1 MSKFIFIF
9 VENIIFMVRL
19 ITFILLISAPIMAA
33 QNEKATLKGTVTSNN
48 IPVPYASIYIKNSS
62 TGTTT
67 DENGNYNLSVIAG
80 TISLTIRSQGFG
92 TLEKSV
98 TLKANETRTLNFEL
112 EEDALGLDQV
122 VVSATRNQI
131 SRKKAPVIVKVLTPK
146 VFNAAQS
153 LTLADGLNFQP
164 GVRMETNC
172 QNCGFT
178 QVRMNGL
185 EGQYTQILVNS
196 RPIFSALNGVYGL
209 EQIPVNIID
218 RVEVVRSGGSALF
231 GSNAIAGTINVI
243 TKEPMDNHWEMNSTL
258 ALIDGKTA
266 DRNVNLNASL
276 VSDDLTSGVT
286 LYGIYRNRD
295 AFDAN
300 GDGFTE
306 ITILENNS
314 FGTKAFLRP
323 NDNSR
328 IGFDF
333 TAIKEYRRGGDQ
345 LNLAPQFTNITE
357 ELDHNTIFSGMDY
370 ELFNDKRTNT
380 LSVYAS
386 VQHTDRDSYYG
397 GLGGGTA
404 PEDFELANNAFGT
417 TKDLAFVSGA
427 KFSHD
432 FENNDVLTIGMEY
445 QKNDTDDEIL
455 GYNKVVDQRVN
466 SFALYGQYEW
476 KPSKA
481 FTALLGARLDHV
493 NVNGFYNIQDVS
505 RTSEVSQTILSP
517 RITLLYNVTDKL
529 QLRGGYARGFRAPQ
543 AFNEDLHVSSVGGE
557 QRFVILGEDLENEF
571 SNAYTASLDYTKSF
585 GKTQTNLLI
594 EGFYT
599 SLQNPFTTVS
609 TGTSLP
615 NGSILE
621 ETRNGSG
628 AYVAGANI
636 ELNVVPSPR
645 LAFQA
650 GLTVQN
656 AKYEENQVLF
666 EADGSVPNET
676 DVSIDEFVRT
686 PNVYG
691 FLTSYWT
698 INKAFKLDVT
708 GNYTG
713 PMTVPFVVGESGF
726 INLVESQSFFD
737 LTTKLTY
744 HLDLK
749 KEFHVELSGG
759 IQNLFN
765 SYQDDFDTGPTRD
778 SDFVYG
784 PNRPRT
790 FFVGLRIFSD

>member
-1 MSKFIFIF
+1 ML
-9 VENIIFMVRL
+9 RL
-19 ITFILLISAPIMAA
+19 ITFILFISAKMIFA
-33 QNEKATLKGTVTSNN
+33 QNEKASIIGTVTSNN
-48 IPVPYASIYIKNSS
+48 NPVAYASVYIKNSS

-67 DENGNYNLSVIAG
+67 DQNGNYKLSVNTG
-80 TISLTIRSQGFG
+80 TIVLTIKSQGFR
-92 TLEKSV
+92 TLERTF
-98 TLKANETRTLNFEL
+98 TLKNNETKTLNFEL

-131 SRKKAPVIVKVLTPK
+131 GKKEAPVIVKVLTPK

-153 LTLADGLNFQP
+153 FTLADGLNFQP

-196 RPIFSALNGVYGL
+196 RPVFSALNGVYGL

-243 TKEPMDNHWEMNSTL
+243 TKEPMDNHWEITSTL
-258 ALIDGKTA
+258 ASIDGKTA
-266 DRNVNLNASL
+266 DRNINLNASI
-276 VSDDLTSGVT
+276 VSNDLSSGMT
-286 LYGIYRNRD
+286 LYGIYRDRD

-300 GDGFTE
+300 NDGFTE
-306 ITILENNS
+306 ITTLENNS
-314 FGTKAFLRP
+314 FGVKAFLRP

-345 LNLAPQFTNITE
+345 LHLAPQFTNITE
-357 ELDHNTIFSGMDY
+357 ELDHNTIFSGLDY
-370 ELFNDKRTNT
+370 ELRNNKRTNN

-386 VQHTDRDSYYG
+386 VQHTNRDSYYG
-397 GLGGGTA
+397 GLGGGTT
-404 PEDFELANNAFGT
+404 PEDFESANNAFGN

-432 FENNDVLTIGMEY
+432 FENKDVLTTGLEY
-445 QKNDTDDEIL
+445 QMNDTNDEVL
-455 GYNKVVDQRVN
+455 GYNKVVDQRIN
-466 SFALYGQYEW
+466 SYALYGQYEW
-476 KPSKA
+476 KPSKL
-481 FTALLGARLDHV
+481 FTALLGSRLDHV
-493 NVNGFYNIQDVS
+493 EVEGLYSIQNVS
-505 RTSEVSQTILSP
+505 RTSKVSQTILSP
-517 RITLLYNVTDKL
+517 RITLLYNITDEL

-543 AFNEDLHVSSVGGE
+543 AFNEDLHISSVGGE
-557 QRFVILGEDLENEF
+557 QRFVILGEDLKNEF
-571 SNAYTASLDYTKSF
+571 SNAYTASLDYTKIF

-599 SLQNPFTTVS
+599 SLQNPFTIVS

-628 AYVAGANI
+628 AYVSGANI
-636 ELNVVPSPR
+636 ELNIVPSPT

-650 GLTVQN
+650 GLTLQN
-656 AKYEENQVLF
+656 ANYQEDQVLF

-676 DVSIDEFVRT
+676 DVVINEFVRT

-691 FLTSYWT
+691 FITSYWNV
-698 INKAFKLDVT
+698 NKALKLDFT

-726 INLVESQSFFD
+726 IDLIDTNSFFD

-744 HLDLK
+744 HFDLK

-759 IQNLFN
+759 IQNIFN

-790 FFVGLRIFSD
+790 FFFGLKIGNF